1 MLGWLLSSALLF
13 NPWVLSFMES
23 LREESE
29 LSLFDDLGH
38 GNHGVTNKWESSQT
52 NAVSL
57 YHKTSAERFLKY

>member
-1 MLGWLLSSALLF
+1 MLSSALLF

-38 GNHGVTNKWESSQT
+38 GNHGVTN
-52 NAVSL
+52 NISL
-57 YHKTSAERFLKY
+57 LKSYSVRVCVCVCVCEIFFSVH